1 MSTKVHKIDSWS
13 SLKDAVRNYPIEKA
27 AYIREGQLELRKLGY
42 QLFGICPF
50 HTDERVGNFA
60 LGGPHNG
67 FKCFACGKSGDLI
80 DLVMRIDGVG
90 FKKSLTI
97 AAVDLDIM
105 TREEADK
112 FTSDGKPAYYKELI
126 DRETEASNPYIELD
140 EQQIK
145 WRDAVYT
152 LLSQGDSIV
161 NPVAEEFGL
170 EGGERLSNKHYY
182 QLREERGL
190 TDEQITEAGFFTM
203 KRDYQWLH
211 ILYYRLFE
219 EYGLPPNALNVPGFF
234 RLKEGLE
241 LSTLRR
247 PDGTIID
254 FELMGYGKQDYWF
267 MRAND
272 ALGIPIRDTDG
283 RITAIQLRPDGEGT
297 GGKYIWFSSTYA
309 TGKKNM
315 IDGLSAGAQH
325 DISIP
330 NEWNTPHVFI
340 TEGKF
345 KSLAINK
352 VFRSTSISL
361 QGVNTYNGIN
371 DKIENIKKNHTKDVE
386 NIIVAFDSDL
396 SFNDAVMNAVV
407 DMVNKE
413 LTDYNVYIA
422 VWDHLYGKGID
433 DFIDAGNLTKD
444 SIVRIKPE
452 VFIELKEELNKRYP
466 LSNDADAEEKR
477 ENRAK
482 REERFYEWLKEEH
495 PHMKLHPS
503 RFV

>member
-1 MSTKVHKIDSWS
+1 MTTKVHKIDSWS
-13 SLKDAVRNYPIEKA
+13 SLKDAVRNYPIEKG
-27 AYIREGQLELRKLGY
+27 AYIREGQLELIKLGY
-42 QLFGICPF
+42 QLYGICPF

-80 DLVMRIDGVG
+80 DLVMKIDGIG
-90 FKKSLTI
+90 FKKALTV
-97 AAVDLDIM
+97 AAVDLNIM
-105 TREEADK
+105 TDEESER
-112 FTSDGKPAYYKELI
+112 FSSDGKPAYYKELV
-126 DRETEASNPYIELD
+126 DRNTELSNPYIELD

-152 LLSQGDSIV
+152 LLSQGNAIV
-161 NPVAEEFGL
+161 NPVADEFGL
-170 EGGERLSNKHYY
+170 EVGERLSHKHYY
-182 QLREERGL
+182 QLKEERGL
-190 TDEQITEAGFFTM
+190 SDKEISKAGFFTM

-241 LSTLRR
+241 LSTLKR

-254 FELMGYGKQDYWF
+254 FELMGYGKQSYWF
-267 MRAND
+267 MRGND

-283 RITAIQLRPDGEGT
+283 RITAIQLRPDGEGV

-309 TGKKNM
+309 TGQKNM

-330 NEWNTPHVFI
+330 NNWNTPHVFV

-345 KSLAINK
+345 KSLAINE

-361 QGVNTYNGIN
+361 QGINTYKGIK
-371 DKIENIKKNHTKDVE
+371 DKIENIKKNYTKDVE
-386 NIIVAFDSDL
+386 NIIVAFDADL

-407 DMVNKE
+407 DMINKE

-422 VWDHLYGKGID
+422 IWDHLYGKGID
-433 DFIDAGNLTKD
+433 DFINEGNLTKD
-444 SIVRIKPE
+444 SIVRVTPDKFKSIKD
-452 VFIELKEELNKRYP
+452 ELSELYP
-466 LSNDADAEEKR
+466 LSNNANNREKR
-477 ENRAK
+477 ENRTN
-482 REERFYEWLKEEH
+482 REQYFFEWLKNEH
-495 PHMKLHPS
+495 PHMRLHPS
-503 RFV
+503 RSI